1 MKSKDFSKNI
11 QVDEEQKDI
20 TKLEIDLYSTEK
32 DKSSKQ
38 NNKPFNIS
46 IKSYLK
52 KNNWTTSKDSHLSI
66 NSESW
71 ALYIT
76 KQKKTLT

>member
-1 MKSKDFSKNI
+1 LL
-11 QVDEEQKDI
+11 VDEEQKDI

-32 DKSSKQ
+32 DKSNKH

-52 KNNWTTSKDSHLSI
+52 KNNRTTSKDSHLSI
-66 NSESW
+66 NSES
-71 ALYIT
+71 
-76 KQKKTLT
+76 